1 MIRLVT
7 TSRGQQKKDC
17 GADHKTEQ
25 DPPITLARYV
35 NGEPRWGPAR
45 KSAARP
51 ATLNEPAPEPQT
63 SAQQEKHRGDK
74 IRQNANI
81 GISARRKEVQRKQK
95 EKREQTSQRDDGSCQ
110 TQPVPKIMRMFGRLR
125 RFVCHKSHVGY
136 FTLALAQRELVCA
149 WARPTLLSVVS
160 TRPNSPPALKQKRL
174 CGSSTLLVKG
184 ANVSDQ
190 RLDLVVTQFVP
201 VGVHFLFALF
211 DDPFLDDLDGVFV
224 LRFGL
229 DFRVSVIFDTTLPAH
244 FGLDLAVCAVALL
257 AMFFPVFLRLGRGD
271 RRRCGDKQGQGQY
284 VFLHSYVFDH
294 WMLIS
299 TEL

>member
-1 MIRLVT
+1 MIRLIT
-7 TSRGQQKKDC
+7 ANRGQQKKDR

-25 DPPITLARYV
+25 DPPVTLARYV
-35 NGEPRWGPAR
+35 DGEPRLRRAR
-45 KSAARP
+45 ARAP
-51 ATLNEPAPEPQT
+51 RSATLNEPAPEPQN

-74 IRQNANI
+74 IGQNANI
-81 GISARRKEVQRKQK
+81 GILARRKEVQRKQE
-95 EKREQTSQRDDGSCQ
+95 EKREQTSQHDDESCQ
-110 TQPVPKIMRMFGRLR
+110 AQPVPKIMWMFGRLR
-125 RFVCHKSHVGY
+125 RFGCHKSRAGY

-149 WARPTLLSVVS
+149 WARPTLLSVAS

-174 CGSSTLLVKG
+174 CRSSTLLVKG

-211 DDPFLDDLDGVFV
+211 EDPFLDDLDGVFV
-224 LRFGL
+224 LQFGL

-244 FGLDLAVCAVALL
+244 FGLALAVCAVALL

-271 RRRCGDKQGQGQY
+271 RRRCDDKKDQGQ
-284 VFLHSYVFDH
+284 
-294 WMLIS
+294 
-299 TEL
+299 